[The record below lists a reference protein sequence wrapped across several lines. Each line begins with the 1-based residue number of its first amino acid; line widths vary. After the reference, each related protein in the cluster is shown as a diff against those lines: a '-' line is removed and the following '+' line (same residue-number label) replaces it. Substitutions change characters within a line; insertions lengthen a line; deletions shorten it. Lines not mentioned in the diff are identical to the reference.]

1 MDNAPIHK
9 AICLKPL
16 FEKINIFYGPP
27 YSPFLNPIE
36 EIFGVLKK
44 KIRKTIK
51 KGRNELIKST
61 IISLFE
67 IK

>member
-36 EIFGVLKK
+36 EIFGVLKIKYK
-44 KIRKTIK
+44 KRKK
-51 KGRNELIKST
+51 LID
-61 IISLFE
+61 
-67 IK
+67 